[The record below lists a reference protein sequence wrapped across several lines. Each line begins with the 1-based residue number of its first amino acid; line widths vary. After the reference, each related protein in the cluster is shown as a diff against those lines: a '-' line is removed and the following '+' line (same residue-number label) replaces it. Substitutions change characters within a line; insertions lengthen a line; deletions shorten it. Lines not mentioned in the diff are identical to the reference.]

1 MFFLYGKQ
9 VLWGEIWVISMVMT
23 LKSPKEVHNLF
34 RELKFEWVGMQHMG
48 WLVNY
53 FFSVNNKG
61 KEKKENK
68 KIFFVWL
75 GKKTKVG

>member
-34 RELKFEWVGMQHMG
+34 RELKFE
-48 WLVNY
+48 
-53 FFSVNNKG
+53 
-61 KEKKENK
+61 
-68 KIFFVWL
+68 
-75 GKKTKVG
+75 